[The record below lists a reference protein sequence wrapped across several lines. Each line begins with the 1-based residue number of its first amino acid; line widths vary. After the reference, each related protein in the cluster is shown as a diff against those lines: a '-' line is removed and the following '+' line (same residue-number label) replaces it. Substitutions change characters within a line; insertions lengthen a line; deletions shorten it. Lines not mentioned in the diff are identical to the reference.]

1 MYLLQLIVTSERN
14 IPSTNSIGSSIP
26 SLRQSTTFSS
36 FRVAN
41 NQHKLA
47 LPRGALYHLSIYSF
61 WKFFTFVGTSLRLPL
76 PQSCWGATPSSTSVL
91 LRREI
96 PPLPQSC
103 WGEILPLPQSCW
115 GEILPLPQSCWGE
128 SSCQCAGQ
136 SLPQS
141 CWGAS
146 LGCVVLN
153 AITPIYL
160 SVPGYHP
167 AGLPTIP
174 LS

>member
-1 MYLLQLIVTSERN
+1 MADLNYVYFCVPFAVNRHHERN
-14 IPSTNSIGSSIP
+14 ILLQPLQESQYLYSDDRQI
-26 SLRQSTTFSS
+26 SLHPELRTIYT
-36 FRVAN
+36 
-41 NQHKLA
+41 KLA
-47 LPRGALYHLSIYSF
+47 GLRCDLPPQHHITARSCSSP
-61 WKFFTFVGTSLRLPL
+61 WTTSTP
-76 PQSCWGATPSSTSVL
+76 ATPVL
-91 LRREI
+91 LGSNSFLYLSPAVERFRLYLS
-96 PPLPQSC
+96 PA
-103 WGEILPLPQSCW
+103 GER
-115 GEILPLPQSCWGE
+115 
-128 SSCQCAGQ
+128 SCQRAGQ